1 MAEIRPARASDH
13 ADVRRIFVATM
24 VLGAPPDV
32 PGLDTEAYAR
42 LCLDWYLHRGDAYV
56 VEQDDRVKGYLLCC
70 LDERDHGRWSRRAGM
85 RWFIASIPALVGLRG
100 GWRQGGRLRRFLRLR
115 VIDGWRAFR
124 HAPPPP
130 HPAHAHFNL
139 EAGVRGNDIGH
150 RLAAVMDA
158 LVAARG
164 FDGWY
169 GEMNFPEGMPTE
181 ALTRAGAVLGHR
193 QRSAT
198 FSWLAGVAVFRTRV
212 ARPLAG
218 RTAAFRDRAARE
230 ATPAA
235 AA

>member
-1 MAEIRPARASDH
+1 MAEIRPARAADH

-24 VLGAPPDV
+24 ALGSPPDV
-32 PGLDTEAYAR
+32 PGLDTDAYAR
-42 LCLDWYLHRGDAYV
+42 LCLDWYLTRGDAFV
-56 VEQDDRVKGYLLCC
+56 VEEDGRVRGYLLCC
-70 LDERDHGRWSRRAGM
+70 LDQRDHARWSRREGL
-85 RWFIASIPALVGLRG
+85 RWLAASLPVLVGLRG
-100 GWRQGGRLRRFLRLR
+100 GARLRRFLRLR
-115 VIDGWRAFR
+115 IVDGWRAFR

-139 EAGVRGNDIGH
+139 EAGVRGNDVGH
-150 RLAAVMDA
+150 RLAAVMDD

-164 FDGWY
+164 LDGWY

-193 QRSAT
+193 ERSAT
-198 FSWLAGVAVFRTRV
+198 FSWLAGQPVWRTTV

-218 RTAAFRDRAARE
+218 RTRAFRDRAAADRVS
-230 ATPAA
+230 AA